1 MEEKIINI
9 LKKCCEDFEDVMEY
23 DGECMVEDGIIDSFT
38 VLSLVDA
45 LEWEFDIIIPARCVL
60 PANFG
65 NKEMIISLVKKVL
78 EEKSK

>member
-45 LEWEFDIIIPARCVL
+45 LEGEFDIIIPD
-60 PANFG
+60 NFFG
-65 NKEMIISLVKKVL
+65 KKSVGG
-78 EEKSK
+78 KK

>member
-23 DGECMVEDGIIDSFT
+23 DGECMVEDGII
-38 VLSLVDA
+38 
-45 LEWEFDIIIPARCVL
+45 PARCVL